1 MKKSISIIG
10 TLGVILVLALVIG
23 DNFIV
28 SNKKDVQSEQSV
40 ERAAMNGGNM
50 MVGGMVTIEDEQVA
64 LAATI
69 PTEGEEMQPVAT
81 QTAEQEI
88 ATPEVAQ
95 EAEVTA
101 QQSAQEV
108 VPTKQEAPV
117 EKKVEVPDCLLDGAH
132 AGVWTDCGDY
142 KVMKCSGCSQE
153 IGQKAYD
160 LGGGIY
166 GYYDDAAATLL
177 HSRVNKIR
185 VSCELTADLN
195 DIAKIRALECVTDF
209 NHDDM
214 RTSSECIATG
224 QADADAAVAAWNAS
238 DYHRSLLIDPVYYDG
253 GAACLW
259 YDAGGGNMK
268 AVWVLVL
275 D

>member
-23 DNFIV
+23 DNFIL
-28 SNKKDVQSEQSV
+28 SNKKDVQSEQ
-40 ERAAMNGGNM
+40 AAVNGGNM

-69 PTEGEEMQPVAT
+69 PTGDAQASFEP
-81 QTAEQEI
+81 EQEI
-88 ATPEVAQ
+88 ATPEAMQ
-95 EAEVTA
+95 EEVQV
-101 QQSAQEV
+101 QQDVQEV
-108 VPTKQEAPV
+108 VPTEQVASTEPAAPA
-117 EKKVEVPDCLLDGAH
+117 EKKVEVPDCLIDGAH

-195 DIAKIRALECVTDF
+195 DIAKERALESVTDF
-209 NHDDM
+209 SHDDM
-214 RTSSECIATG
+214 KTSGECIATG

-253 GAACLW
+253 GVACLW

-268 AVWVLVL
+268 SVWVLVL

>member
-23 DNFIV
+23 DNFIL
-28 SNKKDVQSEQSV
+28 SNKKDVQSEQ
-40 ERAAMNGGNM
+40 AAVNGGNM

-69 PTEGEEMQPVAT
+69 PTGDAQISFE
-81 QTAEQEI
+81 AEQEL
-88 ATPEVAQ
+88 ATPEAMQ
-95 EAEVTA
+95 EEVQV
-101 QQSAQEV
+101 QQSAQESV
-108 VPTKQEAPV
+108 STEPATPA
-117 EKKVEVPDCLLDGAH
+117 EKKVEVPNCLIDGVH
-132 AGVWTDCGDY
+132 VGVWTDCGDY

-195 DIAKIRALECVTDF
+195 DIAKERALESVTDF
-209 NHDDM
+209 SHDDM
-214 RTSSECIATG
+214 KTSGECIATG

-253 GAACLW
+253 GVACLW

-268 AVWVLVL
+268 SVWVLVL
-275 D
+275 E